1 MNIDAS
7 TSTSTTERTSSTQ
20 PAAGKVL
27 EVRGSKL
34 GRSHGK
40 AWKGEK
46 ESTRRTIMAPG
57 LRSTFAKRLE
67 LDQARKAVK
76 AVEKEMKEEAK
87 DERER

>member
-1 MNIDAS
+1 MDVDAG
-7 TSTSTTERTSSTQ
+7 TSTERTSSTQ
-20 PAAGKVL
+20 PAAPKVL

-57 LRSTFAKRLE
+57 LRSSFAKRLE
-67 LDQARKAVK
+67 QDKARAAVK
-76 AVEKEMKEEAK
+76 ALEREMKEEAK
-87 DERER
+87 EERER